1 VKSQPLWVENVAVA
15 VPLGSPLVAQAKITL
30 AELLDYPVF
39 RWPAEACLLLDQR
52 LSFLPLSQQ
61 SIQHVTS
68 FEMMALWVTAGYGV
82 GLSAQS
88 RIERAH
94 AWGITMRPLSDGP
107 YEIVT

>member
-1 VKSQPLWVENVAVA
+1 MQCRWDYI
-15 VPLGSPLVAQAKITL
+15 VAQAKITL

-94 AWGITMRPLSDGP
+94 AWGSLCDRFQTAPTRS
-107 YEIVT
+107 